1 MRWLLLVVAAC
12 QWAMAQDSVRNPHLP
27 SLNWVPRSD
36 WINATQPATFPAH
49 VSSAAGT
56 PSLAA
61 VGDGIADDTA
71 AIQQLLNRL
80 TNGDTLYFPA
90 GRYRITKTL
99 HIDPGAGRGGLG
111 ITLVGHGRDTVLF
124 WDGEAGGTMFFQ
136 NTGWAI
142 SRYLGLTWDG
152 RGRAAIGF
160 LHRAMKLF
168 ETEVRHD
175 HEAFLN
181 FTSDGIHLGG
191 GARATAE
198 ISYNNCLF
206 EHCGIGL
213 HINGGDKRA
222 DNGRANFNYLDN
234 TVRGCEFRNC
244 SKAIHAG
251 IGTNVYV
258 RFCHFE
264 GIRDVVL
271 TTLGEAGNS
280 IRHCS
285 ARDIGLFVDNG
296 SSVGPL
302 TVQDCYVKD
311 WRTARP
317 ARHPD
322 GVITLRN
329 GNAPSLLFDNTFE
342 TTSGMQAADTPI
354 VSVNPSSVHH
364 FLANNR
370 VIVGDARPHQL
381 PLKSPPN
388 PGWQQLGN
396 LVTVADGGGVVTSA
410 SQRFFRSEHVVPP
423 QLFDAKRDFGA
434 VGDGKTDD
442 TEAVQRTIDAART
455 CGRDSLAYLP
465 KGRYVI
471 TAPLKMT
478 GSRYRFGGCGFGSA
492 LIWRGPE
499 GGTTL
504 EIVDPDKLTLE
515 HIVIGRHDYP
525 LGTNARD
532 IVQTSS
538 PSCRRSRMHYEHVGV
553 FGMYAAQPATRG
565 LQFLNLKQDDVVC
578 IDQVNGNVHVTDSA
592 ESTIYLGLSYEGT
605 VTIEGKKLPR
615 NGFVGAN
622 VRLSTHSDPGLLI
635 KDNHSFVIS
644 DLYCE
649 SSNQYMRLEGDEA
662 FPAGVVVA
670 SGPKFE
676 IHPKFMATNPAVD
689 IRNYKGNLIIGP
701 YNYYVMNPQHWFRQE
716 GASPFTLTMW
726 ASNFYNSSPRVEM
739 STAAFQARGLRR
751 MGSPIPADEDALF
764 ANTED
769 EPRSLETIAV
779 AIERFR
785 RLGQVSYDVSYP
797 RHE

>member
-1 MRWLLLVVAAC
+1 M
-12 QWAMAQDSVRNPHLP
+12 P
-27 SLNWVPRSD
+27 
-36 WINATQPATFPAH
+36 
-49 VSSAAGT
+49 
-56 PSLAA
+56 AA

-71 AIQQLLNRL
+71 AIQQLLCRL
-80 TNGDTLYFPA
+80 QKGDTLYFPS
-90 GRYRITKTL
+90 GHYRITKTL
-99 HIDPGAGRGGLG
+99 HIDPAAGRGVTGVSL
-111 ITLVGHGRDTVLF
+111 IGHGRDTVLF
-124 WDGEAGGTMFFQ
+124 WDGEPGGTMFSQ

-152 RGRAAIGF
+152 RGKAAIGF
-160 LHRAMKLF
+160 LHRAMKQF

-181 FTSDGIHLGG
+181 FTGDGIHLGG
-191 GARATAE
+191 GARASAE

-206 EHCGIGL
+206 ERCGIGL

-222 DNGRANFNYLDN
+222 DNGRVNFNYLDN
-234 TVRGCEFRNC
+234 TVRGCEFRDC
-244 SKAIHAG
+244 GKAIHAG

-264 GIRDVVL
+264 GIADVVL

-285 ARDIGLFVDNG
+285 ARKIGLFVDNG

-302 TVQDCYVKD
+302 TVQDCHVKD
-311 WRTARP
+311 WRTVRP
-317 ARHPD
+317 ARHPN

-342 TTSGMQAADTPI
+342 IASMDEGTDTPI
-354 VSVNPSSVHH
+354 LSVNPSSVHH
-364 FLANNR
+364 VLANNR
-370 VIVGDARPHQL
+370 VIVGDAQPRPL
-381 PLKSPPN
+381 PLKPPLN
-388 PGWQQLGN
+388 PGWNQLGN
-396 LVTVADGGGVVTSA
+396 LVTVADGGGVVKSA
-410 SQRFFRSEHVVPP
+410 SQRFFRSEVPIP
-423 QLFDAKRDFGA
+423 AVLFDAKRDFGA
-434 VGDGKTDD
+434 VGDGKADD
-442 TEAVQRTIDAART
+442 TVAVQRTIDAARAH
-455 CGRDSLAYLP
+455 GRDALAYLP

-478 GSRYRFGGCGFGSA
+478 GRRYRFGGCGFGSA
-492 LIWRGPE
+492 LIWKGPE

-504 EIVDPDKLTLE
+504 EILDPDELTLE
-515 HIVIGRHDYP
+515 HVVVGRHDYP

-538 PSCRRSRMHYEHVGV
+538 PGCRRSRMTYEHVAV

-565 LQFLNLKQDDVVC
+565 LQLLNLKQDDVVC
-578 IDQVNGNVHVTDSA
+578 IDQVNGNIHVTDSA
-592 ESTIYLGLSYEGT
+592 EATIYLGLSYEGT
-605 VTIEGKKLPR
+605 VTVEGKKMPR
-615 NGFVGAN
+615 GGFVGGN
-622 VRLSTHSDPGLLI
+622 VRLGTHSDPGLLI

-649 SSNQYMRLEGDEA
+649 SANQYMRLEGDDML
-662 FPAGVVVA
+662 PAGVVVA

-676 IHPKFMATNPAVD
+676 IHPKFVERNPSVD
-689 IRNYKGNLIIGP
+689 IVNYKGELIIGP
-701 YNYYVMNPQHWFRQE
+701 YNFYTLNPRHWFRQQ
-716 GASPFTLTMW
+716 GTSPFTLTIW

-739 STAAFQARGLRR
+739 STAAYQARSLRQL
-751 MGSPIPADEDALF
+751 GKTPPEEAALF
-764 ANTED
+764 ANTGD
-769 EPRSLETIAV
+769 EARSLATIAV

-797 RHE
+797 GHE